1 MRTKSIKVFK
11 MGENY
16 YSQALLQEYKY
27 IVKITLN
34 IICNAYG
41 LICFYML
48 TSFKK
53 SEKFLSKKNIFQL

>member
-1 MRTKSIKVFK
+1 
-11 MGENY
+11 MGEND
-16 YSQALLQEYKY
+16 YSQALLEEYKY

-41 LICFYML
+41 LICFYMV